1 TSISSVDTTT
11 AINSQMTGAALN
23 LNWTYLDGITTISM
37 ATNNLGTSQWLGI
50 GLSLD
55 DRMV

>member
-1 TSISSVDTTT
+1 ILISSVDATTT
-11 AINSQMTGAALN
+11 INSQVTGIALN
-23 LNWTYLDGITTISM
+23 LSWTYFDGITTISM

-55 DRMV
+55 NRME